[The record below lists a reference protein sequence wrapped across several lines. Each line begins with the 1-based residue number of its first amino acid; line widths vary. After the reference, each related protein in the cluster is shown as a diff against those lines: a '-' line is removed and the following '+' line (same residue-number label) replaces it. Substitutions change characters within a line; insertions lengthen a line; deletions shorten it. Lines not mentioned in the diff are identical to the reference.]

1 MGRDVANWVSMTQRP
16 VTPDELYRYCEA
28 LEQQNAQLKAQLQR
42 LQEQLLLAQKH
53 RFGRSSERIVP
64 GQLQFVFNEVETEA
78 KPEEKEPELETV
90 GTYKRKKKRRSRS
103 AVLEGVPTEQIH
115 YTLPEEQQHCPQ
127 CAGRLHAMR
136 TEVRRE
142 LQVIPAQVKVIEH
155 VQHLYACRACDHGG
169 TSTPIVKVPMPKP
182 PIPGSYASASAIAH
196 VINEKYVQGV
206 PLYRQEQELRR
217 LGVGLSRQTLANWT
231 LEATER
237 HLALVYDHL
246 HRELL
251 KWDILQADE
260 TTVQVLQEPD
270 RAAQTPSY
278 MWLYRTGRDGPPI
291 VLFDYEETRSG
302 QHPVEFL
309 SGFSGYLQV
318 DGYAGYEKIPH
329 VTLVGCWA
337 HARRGF
343 VEALAVLPK
352 EERTNGTSATA
363 KGLAYCNH
371 LFEIK
376 RELKELSPEERK
388 AERLAHSVPVL
399 NEFHAWLTKQS
410 TLMLPKSAFGKAVT
424 YCLNQWDKLQGY
436 LLDGRLEI
444 DNNRAE
450 RAIKPFVIG
459 RKNWLF
465 SNTPRGART
474 SAILYSIV
482 ETAKE
487 NGLKP
492 FNYITYLLERMPNLD
507 LGEPGVLD
515 SLMPWSESLPASFR
529 TPQKPA

>member
-1 MGRDVANWVSMTQRP
+1 MYRGEDVLKVR
-16 VTPDELYRYCEA
+16 ELYEKGLSKTEIARILGIDRKTVRRLLEEGPSRRYERSA
-28 LEQQNAQLKAQLQR
+28 QPKRASKLDPYKEYIRQRVVDDGVTNAQVILREIRSQGYEGGYTILKDFMKPLRPQRQSRFTVRYETEPGEQAQVDWGY
-42 LQEQLLLAQKH
+42 
-53 RFGRSSERIVP
+53 FGR
-64 GQLQFVFNEVETEA
+64 
-78 KPEEKEPELETV
+78 
-90 GTYKRKKKRRSRS
+90 YK
-103 AVLEGVPTEQIH
+103 LWGV
-115 YTLPEEQQHCPQ
+115 
-127 CAGRLHAMR
+127 
-136 TEVRRE
+136 
-142 LQVIPAQVKVIEH
+142 
-155 VQHLYACRACDHGG
+155 
-169 TSTPIVKVPMPKP
+169 
-182 PIPGSYASASAIAH
+182 
-196 VINEKYVQGV
+196 
-206 PLYRQEQELRR
+206 
-217 LGVGLSRQTLANWT
+217 
-231 LEATER
+231 ER
-237 HLALVYDHL
+237 HLWCFAMVLSWSRMLYIEFVC
-246 HRELL
+246 
-251 KWDILQADE
+251 E
-260 TTVQVLQEPD
+260 TQEAG
-270 RAAQTPSY
+270 RQAQTPSY

-291 VLFDYEETRSG
+291 VLFDYQQTRSG

-352 EERTNGTSATA
+352 EERTSGTSATA
-363 KGLAYCNH
+363 KGLAYCNR
-371 LFEIK
+371 LFEIE

-388 AERLAHSVPVL
+388 AERLARSVPVL
-399 NEFHAWLTKQS
+399 HEFHAWLTKQS
-410 TLMLPKSAFGKAVT
+410 TIMLPKSAFGKAVT